1 MGNYNSDK
9 NEIISQDSYY
19 ENFHFLLG
27 KIIVNYNLVESQMI
41 MLICN
46 IIDPNNIT
54 TGFVI
59 YKGLGSTRLLERL
72 KDLINIKIKDKEI
85 LDSFAELHEDLKKI
99 IELRNTFMHSIYLDT
114 SNSEMKLSNKIEKV
128 SRIRLREFEKGKTQL
143 TSDCLTELTPL
154 QALLQW
160 LDDIYER
167 IDKFSHLLSKE
178 IPMKSIK
185 FNVM

>member
-1 MGNYNSDK
+1 
-9 NEIISQDSYY
+9 
-19 ENFHFLLG
+19 
-27 KIIVNYNLVESQMI
+27 
-41 MLICN
+41 
-46 IIDPNNIT
+46 
-54 TGFVI
+54 
-59 YKGLGSTRLLERL
+59 
-72 KDLINIKIKDKEI
+72 
-85 LDSFAELHEDLKKI
+85 
-99 IELRNTFMHSIYLDT
+99 
-114 SNSEMKLSNKIEKV
+114 MKLSNKIEKV